1 MHKKLLKKSPKVI
14 SKRNADGHIGRIC
27 EWLDKETDNEILLCA
42 WKLKKKRL
50 LSLKRQTIIDFNV
63 KKGSEK
69 RGQDKLRG
77 NSAALF
83 EKIPKENLEQ
93 NCELKRENRKT
104 TS

>member
-1 MHKKLLKKSPKVI
+1 MRMAGQRDRQWNFAL
-14 SKRNADGHIGRIC
+14 
-27 EWLDKETDNEILLCA
+27 
-42 WKLKKKRL
+42 RL
-50 LSLKRQTIIDFNV
+50 EIIDFNV
-63 KKGSEK
+63 RERVREK